1 MAESR
6 IILAFLAIAILLG
19 GCGREKPKPVAN
31 QIVEV
36 ESAAA
41 PLSDLQ
47 KLVSSEE
54 IILELGSRLK
64 PKTTKGKELT
74 KLVIE
79 QLGSAATPFTVV
91 VTPENDVVH
100 VYSGLPTV
108 SDLHKLIQQNGKKAE
123 R

>member
-1 MAESR
+1 MRNPSQS
-6 IILAFLAIAILLG
+6 
-19 GCGREKPKPVAN
+19 
-31 QIVEV
+31 QIKSLKLKVLRH
-36 ESAAA
+36 

-100 VYSGLPTV
+100 VYS
-108 SDLHKLIQQNGKKAE
+108 E
-123 R
+123 RKRNDSPEPDRQ